1 MEKVGYSVLVF
12 KEGNTYIAY
21 TPQLDLSS
29 CGDTPQEARRM
40 LQEAVEL
47 FLEEAERMG
56 TLEDILQECGYD
68 RDRDKWIP
76 PALVEIATVESS

>member
-1 MEKVGYSVLVF
+1 MRIEYSVLVF
-12 KEGNTYIAY
+12 KEGDTYIAY

-40 LQEAVEL
+40 LREAVEL

-56 TLEDILQECGYD
+56 TLKDILQECGYHKDMD
-68 RDRDKWIP
+68 RWIP
-76 PALVEIATVESS
+76 PIQAT